1 MRRINMEETVEMTM
15 LYTNWEQAQ
24 QDFIARSAF
33 ETRLKAMQRDDA
45 LKADNYVKAHIDALH
60 VLLGTL
66 DQYEKHLLRDF
77 KEYPYAY
84 SAMIQVIGNT
94 NRQFQMLMRLL
105 GPIDEEVITN
115 CLNTIATD
123 RPMEMFNGIDHFND
137 VFLGSLFAERQQL
150 ASKQAIADWDNTKV
164 ESQEE
169 E

>member
-1 MRRINMEETVEMTM
+1 MEETVEMQM
-15 LYTNWEQAQ
+15 LYSNWEQAQ

-45 LKADNYVKAHIDALH
+45 LKADNYVKAHVDALH

-66 DQYEKHLLRDF
+66 DTYEKHLLVDF
-77 KEYPYAY
+77 KDFPYAY

-94 NRQFQMLMRLL
+94 NRQFQMLMRIL
-105 GPIDEEVITN
+105 GPIDEEVITK

-123 RPMEMFNGIDHFND
+123 RPIELINGIDHFND
-137 VFLGSLFAERQQL
+137 VFLGSLFAERQQR
-150 ASKQAIADWDNTKV
+150 ASSKIIADWDDGISHKH
-164 ESQEE
+164 EE

>member
-1 MRRINMEETVEMTM
+1 MEETVEMQM
-15 LYTNWEQAQ
+15 LYSNWEQAQ
-24 QDFIARSAF
+24 QDFIARNAF

-66 DQYEKHLLRDF
+66 DQYEKRLLSDF

-105 GPIDEEVITN
+105 GPIDDEVIKN
-115 CLNTIATD
+115 CLDTIATD
-123 RPMEMFNGIDHFND
+123 RPLELINGIDHFND
-137 VFLGSLFAERQQL
+137 VFLGSLFAERQQR
-150 ASKQAIADWDNTKV
+150 ASSKIIADWDNAKV
-164 ESQEE
+164 QTQEE

>member
-1 MRRINMEETVEMTM
+1 MEETVEMTM

-66 DQYEKHLLRDF
+66 DQYEKHLLSDF
-77 KEYPYAY
+77 REYPYAY

-123 RPMEMFNGIDHFND
+123 RPLELINGIDHFND
-137 VFLGSLFAERQQL
+137 VFLGSLFAERQQR
-150 ASKQAIADWDNTKV
+150 ASKQTIADWDNAKV
-164 ESQEE
+164 EEE
-169 E
+169 